1 MRSQAAPRSGHPRS
15 VAASRPPLQRIG
27 IDVGGTNTDAVLLE
41 DARVVHAVKT
51 PTTPD
56 VTTGVATA
64 LRALLDE
71 ARAAARRNRRSEKR
85 QEERSRVV
93 PRLRPPVERGGL
105 ADPAPIDAVM
115 IGTTHFTNAVVQR
128 RDLTRVAAI
137 RIGLPAAASLEPF
150 VDWPEDLAAMVRGE
164 IVMLEGGHEYDG
176 RPIAPLD
183 AAGIRAA
190 ARRIR
195 QAGLTSIGIAS
206 VFSPLNA
213 SCEDEAAAILAE
225 ECPDAAVTR
234 SHQLGRIGL
243 LERENATLLNAAL
256 VDLARRTTR
265 AFTDAL
271 AASGIR
277 APVYLTQNDGTVM
290 LAPVAEM
297 FPVYSFAS
305 GPTNS
310 MRGAAFL
317 SKLADALV
325 VDVGGTTTDIGSLR
339 HGFPREANNVVEIGG
354 VRTLFR
360 MPDLLSLG
368 LGGGSL
374 VRQAPLGVG
383 PVSVGYRLTERS
395 RVFGG
400 DDLTATDVAV
410 AAGLIDLGDKK
421 RVASLP
427 AALVRDALAR
437 IHATIGEGVDRMK
450 TDARDEPL
458 ITVGG
463 GAFLVPERIAGVSE
477 VVHVEHQAV
486 ANAVGA
492 AIAQV
497 SGEVDQIFQNL
508 SRDEAIARAR
518 GLAEAQAVRA
528 GADPRTLTLVE
539 VEDLPLAYLPGNSLR
554 VRVRVVGEIGAAADA
569 GRRGRPRLTR

>member
-1 MRSQAAPRSGHPRS
+1 VR
-15 VAASRPPLQRIG
+15 RIG
-27 IDVGGTNTDAVLLE
+27 IDVGGTNTDAVLLDGE
-41 DARVVHAVKT
+41 AVVQAVKT

-56 VTTGVATA
+56 VTSGITAA
-64 LRALLDE
+64 LRALL
-71 ARAAARRNRRSEKR
+71 AAAG
-85 QEERSRVV
+85 
-93 PRLRPPVERGGL
+93 PTG
-105 ADPAPIDAVM
+105 PIDAVM

-137 RIGLPAAASLEPF
+137 RIGLPASASLPPF
-150 VDWPEDLAAMVRGE
+150 VDWPENLAGLVRGE
-164 IVMLEGGHEYDG
+164 VVMLEGGHEYDG
-176 RPIAPLD
+176 RPIVPFD
-183 AAGIRAA
+183 ETGMCDA

-195 QAGLTSIGIAS
+195 AAGITSVGIAS

-213 SCEDEAAAILAE
+213 ECERRAADILRQE
-225 ECPDAAVTR
+225 HPEVAVTL
-234 SHQLGRIGL
+234 SHELGRIGL

-265 AFTDAL
+265 AFTEALRVSGL
-271 AASGIR
+271 AA
-277 APVYLTQNDGTVM
+277 PLYLTQNDGTVM
-290 LAPVAEM
+290 LAATAEA

-317 SKLADALV
+317 SGLADAIV

-339 HGFPREANNVVEIGG
+339 RGFPREANNVVEVGG

-374 VRQAPLGVG
+374 VADDGRSVG
-383 PVSVGYRLTERS
+383 PRSVGYRLVEQS

-400 DDLTATDVAV
+400 DTLTATDVAV
-410 AAGLIDLGDKK
+410 AAGLMDLGERG
-421 RVASLP
+421 RVAGL
-427 AALVRDALAR
+427 AADVVKTALAR
-437 IHATIGEGVDRMK
+437 MHAMIEEGVDRMK
-450 TDARDEPL
+450 TDAREEPL
-458 ITVGG
+458 IAVGG
-463 GAFLVPERIAGVSE
+463 GCFLVPERLPGVSE
-477 VVHVEHQAV
+477 VVHVRHQAV

-508 SRDEAIARAR
+508 TRDAAIAEAR
-518 GLAEAQAVRA
+518 RLAEQRA
-528 GADPRTLTLVE
+528 IGGGADAGTLQVVE
-539 VEDLPLAYLPGNSLR
+539 VEDLPLSYLPGNSLR
-554 VRVRVVGEIGAAADA
+554 VRVRVVGDIA
-569 GRRGRPRLTR
+569 

>member
-1 MRSQAAPRSGHPRS
+1 VKR
-15 VAASRPPLQRIG
+15 RIG

-51 PTTPD
+51 PTTAD
-56 VTTGVATA
+56 VTSGVAEA
-64 LRALLDE
+64 LRRLLQS
-71 ARAAARRNRRSEKR
+71 AAQSRIAPRAPSGDRFA
-85 QEERSRVV
+85 
-93 PRLRPPVERGGL
+93 
-105 ADPAPIDAVM
+105 IDAVM

-128 RDLTRVAAI
+128 RDLTRVGAI
-137 RIGLPAAASLEPF
+137 RIGLPSGASLEPF
-150 VDWPEDLAAMVRGE
+150 IDWPEDLAELVRGE
-164 IVMLEGGHEYDG
+164 VSMLEGGHEFDG
-176 RPIAPLD
+176 RPIVPFD
-183 AAGIRAA
+183 SAGMRAA

-195 QAGLTSIGIAS
+195 AAGLMSVGVAS

-213 SCEDEAAAILAE
+213 ACELEAATILRD
-225 ECPDAAVTR
+225 ECPDVAVTM

-256 VDLARRTTR
+256 VGLARTTTR

-271 AASGIR
+271 AASGIT
-277 APVYLTQNDGTVM
+277 APLYLTQNDGTVM
-290 LAPVAEM
+290 LASVAEA
-297 FPVYSFAS
+297 FPVYGFAS

-317 SKLADALV
+317 SKLTDALV
-325 VDVGGTTTDIGSLR
+325 IDVGGTTTDIGSLR

-360 MPDLLSLG
+360 MPDLLSMG

-374 VRQAPLGVG
+374 VARSPLAVG
-383 PVSVGYRLTERS
+383 PRSVGYRLVDQGL
-395 RVFGG
+395 VFGG
-400 DDLTATDVAV
+400 GELTATDIAV
-410 AAGLIDLGDKK
+410 AAGLIDLGDRK

-427 AALVRDALAR
+427 AELVRGAVAR
-437 IHATIGEGVDRMK
+437 MHAMIEEAVDRMK
-450 TDARDEPL
+450 TDAGDEPL
-458 ITVGG
+458 IAVGG
-463 GAFLVPERIAGVSE
+463 GCFLVPERIVGISE

-497 SGEVDQIFQNL
+497 SGEVDRIFQDL

-518 GLAEAQAVRA
+518 HLAEAQATSA
-528 GADPRTLTLVE
+528 GADPRTLSTVE

-554 VRVRVVGEIGAAADA
+554 VRVRVVGEI
-569 GRRGRPRLTR
+569 R